1 MDAAAYS
8 SSEMYLKVI
17 FAFAFVVALMFAFS
31 WLLRRLGL
39 ATPGLNVGS
48 KRRLKVI
55 EYLPIDTRRRLL
67 LVRRD
72 DREHLIVIGGQ
83 GGDVVVETNIIPPAQ
98 EPAVATTGVC
108 FAPAA
113 EKEVQ
118 NG

>member
-1 MDAAAYS
+1 MDSAAYN

-39 ATPGLNVGS
+39 ATPGLNMGA
-48 KRRLKVI
+48 KRRLRVI
-55 EYLPIDTRRRLL
+55 EYLPIDSRRRLV

-72 DREHLIVIGGQ
+72 DREHLIVIGGT
-83 GGDVVVETNIIPPAQ
+83 GGDLLVERDIVPPADDT
-98 EPAVATTGVC
+98 AKGAGVC
-108 FAPAA
+108 FAPA

>member
-17 FAFAFVVALMFAFS
+17 FAFAFVVGLMFAFS

-39 ATPGLNVGS
+39 ATPGLNVGA
-48 KRRLKVI
+48 KRRLKVV
-55 EYLPIDTRRRLL
+55 EYLPIDNRRRLV

-83 GGDVVVETNIIPPAQ
+83 GGDVLIETNIIPPAQ
-98 EPAVATTGVC
+98 DTPAASPSVC
-108 FAPAA
+108 FAPA
-113 EKEVQ
+113 EKDVQ

>member
-39 ATPGLNVGS
+39 ATPGLNVGA

-55 EYLPIDTRRRLL
+55 EYLPLDQRRRLV
-67 LVRRD
+67 LVRCD

-83 GGDVVVETNIIPPAQ
+83 GGDVVVETNIIPPVQ
-98 EPAVATTGVC
+98 DTPAASPSVC
-108 FAPAA
+108 FVPA
-113 EKEVQ
+113 EKDVQ

>member
-1 MDAAAYS
+1 MDAAGYS

-113 EKEVQ
+113 EKDVQ